1 MPPSSACGPTH
12 DFLLVFHVAR
22 VAELHE
28 EPDLGWGMARMVL
41 EGEDRKMAY
50 PIDTQER
57 RRSQRVPQS
66 VPLFVRC
73 LDSPFTFS
81 GNLNTV
87 EVSSH
92 GCVIHALRPF
102 PRGTGL
108 HLDILNGHRTT
119 AHVVH
124 SDPIGTG
131 MHLTTWT
138 VALELDKP
146 GDVWMVNPP
155 PPDWSKTSKQQRNR
169 ENLTSGTNRDT
180 K

>member
-1 MPPSSACGPTH
+1 M
-12 DFLLVFHVAR
+12 R
-22 VAELHE
+22 
-28 EPDLGWGMARMVL
+28 
-41 EGEDRKMAY
+41 Y
-50 PIDTQER
+50 PINNQER
-57 RRSQRVPQS
+57 RRSQRIPQS

-73 LDSPFTFS
+73 LDSPFTFG
-81 GNLNTV
+81 GNLSTV

-108 HLDILNGHRTT
+108 RLDILDGHRTT
-119 AHVVH
+119 TARVVH

-146 GDVWMVNPP
+146 GDVWMVNPLQ
-155 PPDWSKTSKQQRNR
+155 PDWSKTLEQ
-169 ENLTSGTNRDT
+169 
-180 K
+180 

>member
-1 MPPSSACGPTH
+1 MT
-12 DFLLVFHVAR
+12 
-22 VAELHE
+22 
-28 EPDLGWGMARMVL
+28 
-41 EGEDRKMAY
+41 Y
-50 PIDTQER
+50 PINTQEH

-66 VPLFVRC
+66 VPLLVRC
-73 LDSPFTFS
+73 LASPFTFC

-92 GCVIHALRPF
+92 GCVIHAHRPF

-108 HLDILNGHRTT
+108 RLDILHGNRTIT
-119 AHVVH
+119 ARVVH

-146 GDVWMVNPP
+146 GNVWMVKSSL
-155 PPDWSKTSKQQRNR
+155 PDWPKASEQDRNR
-169 ENLTSGTNRDT
+169 ENPPSGVARDT
-180 K
+180 DQECRS

>member
-1 MPPSSACGPTH
+1 MPYQK
-12 DFLLVFHVAR
+12 
-22 VAELHE
+22 
-28 EPDLGWGMARMVL
+28 RMDWMMTYSI
-41 EGEDRKMAY
+41 EK
-50 PIDTQER
+50 QER
-57 RRSQRVPQS
+57 RRSQRIPQS

-73 LDSPFTFS
+73 LDSPFTFG
-81 GNLNTV
+81 GNLKTV

-108 HLDILNGHRTT
+108 RLDIHYGNRTT
-119 AHVVH
+119 TATARVVH

-146 GDVWMVNPP
+146 GNVWMIKSSS
-155 PPDWSKTSKQQRNR
+155 PDWPKASEQDRNR
-169 ENLTSGTNRDT
+169 ENPPSGFARDT
-180 K
+180 DQEC

>member
-1 MPPSSACGPTH
+1 MT
-12 DFLLVFHVAR
+12 
-22 VAELHE
+22 
-28 EPDLGWGMARMVL
+28 
-41 EGEDRKMAY
+41 Y
-50 PIDTQER
+50 PIDKQER
-57 RRSQRVPQS
+57 RRSRRILQS

-73 LDSPFTFS
+73 LDPPFSFE

-87 EVSSH
+87 EVSNH

-108 HLDILNGHRTT
+108 RLDILHGNRTT
-119 AHVVH
+119 TARVVH

-146 GDVWMVNPP
+146 GDIWMVKPP
-155 PPDWSKTSKQQRNR
+155 PPDWSKTPEQQQGR
-169 ENLTSGTNRDT
+169 ENCPSGSGRGTDQESLS
-180 K
+180 